1 MGRKA
6 QTVIPPCEHVFVDS
20 ESSER
25 ECRAGFGPNW
35 GAGPWVDV
43 RVPMVQPQ
51 GWAVRHLEAGLR
63 ELERVRREAEAASAV
78 LLAAMP
84 QNRDSVANLARK
96 CGISNREARRR
107 RDVAAVVEA
116 MAGALELLGSGAVSA
131 EHVAALA
138 PVINKPGAAALLD
151 SASSKSPEDFAR
163 DVEQF
168 RIDSEGSE
176 DVAKRQR
183 ALRSLRFFAGP
194 SGMVGLNGLLPP
206 VEGTTLKNM
215 VAALVDAQWR
225 VRHPERAE
233 TLGGHGGDTHEQR
246 MADALLGLAGVTPWS
261 NRAAD
266 GEPCESGRRGE
277 PGSSGESSSAVPGS
291 EATAGSSAEGDSL
304 HESESE
310 THGECESE
318 GDSEIHSE
326 DERESESEIHVEGDS
341 EARDDVEGCHGR
353 GVSGDDG
360 SDPHV
365 ERSRTTVQVKTAKP
379 AVIIMFNV
387 DLWEA
392 TLSGHGPIPVTPSL
406 FDRARSD
413 LYYCFQNMQGEVL
426 KFGRSRHDPTPVQ
439 RLAVIARD
447 KHCIYPGCHAPP
459 ERCDIHHLNEVARD
473 QGATDVDVLGLFC
486 TPHHRHIH
494 LNNLV
499 ATREPDGSI
508 SVRDRGT
515 GIAVARPPNA
525 DAA

>member
-1 MGRKA
+1 M
-6 QTVIPPCEHVFVDS
+6 FVDS
-20 ESSER
+20 ESTESQE
-25 ECRAGFGPNW
+25 ECRAGFGSNW

-63 ELERVRREAEAASAV
+63 ELERVRREAEAASAL

-151 SASSKSPEDFAR
+151 SASSRSPEDFAR

-183 ALRSLRFFAGP
+183 ALRALRFFAGP

-206 VEGTTLKNM
+206 VEGATLKNM

-225 VRHPERAE
+225 LDHPERAE
-233 TLGGHGGDTHEQR
+233 TLGGPGGDTHEQR
-246 MADALLGLAGVTPWS
+246 MADALLALAGVTPWS
-261 NRAAD
+261 TGVTD
-266 GEPCESGRRGE
+266 GGSGQAGRRGG
-277 PGSSGESSSAVPGS
+277 PVSRSKSSSAMPGS
-291 EATAGSSAEGDSL
+291 EASTDSSGEGDSL
-304 HESESE
+304 DESE
-310 THGECESE
+310 THGE
-318 GDSEIHSE
+318 GDS
-326 DERESESEIHVEGDS
+326 G
-341 EARDDVEGCHGR
+341 ALNDVEGGCDGEACHGR
-353 GVSGDDG
+353 GVSGEG
-360 SDPHV
+360 GRDPHV

-413 LYYCFQNMQGEVL
+413 LYYCFQNMTGEVL
-426 KFGRSRHDPTPVQ
+426 KFGRSRHDPTPIQ

-486 TPHHRHIH
+486 TPHHRHLH
-494 LNNLV
+494 LNSLV
-499 ATREPDGSI
+499 AMREPDGSVT
-508 SVRDRGT
+508 VRDRGT